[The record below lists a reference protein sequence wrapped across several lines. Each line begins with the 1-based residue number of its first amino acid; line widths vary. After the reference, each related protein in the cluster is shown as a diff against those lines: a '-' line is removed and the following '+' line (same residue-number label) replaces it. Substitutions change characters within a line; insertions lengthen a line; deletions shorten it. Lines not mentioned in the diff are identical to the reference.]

1 MLILGLSVGEERYGI
16 EATRVIEVVPLI
28 PLKKVPLAEP
38 SIKGLFNYRGNPTP
52 VVDLCQIFEHRDCN
66 NSLSS
71 RIVIIHYI
79 SLSGDARPIGLIA
92 EQVTDIIRCE
102 ISKMSNSGIEDT
114 GNDFL
119 GQIYNSPNGMIQLI
133 DTSRILPESISKQ
146 LMKELT

>member
-1 MLILGLSVGEERYGI
+1 MLILGLSVGQEKYGI

-28 PLKKVPLAEP
+28 QLQKVPLAEP

-52 VVDLCQIFEHRDCN
+52 VVDLCQLFEHRDCT
-66 NSLSS
+66 NSLST

-79 SLSGDARPIGLIA
+79 ALSGDARPIGLIA
-92 EQVTDIIRCE
+92 EQVTDIVRSE
-102 ISKMSNSGIEDT
+102 VSKMSNSGIEDT

-133 DTSRILPESISKQ
+133 DTNKILPESISKQ
-146 LMKELT
+146 LIHELN